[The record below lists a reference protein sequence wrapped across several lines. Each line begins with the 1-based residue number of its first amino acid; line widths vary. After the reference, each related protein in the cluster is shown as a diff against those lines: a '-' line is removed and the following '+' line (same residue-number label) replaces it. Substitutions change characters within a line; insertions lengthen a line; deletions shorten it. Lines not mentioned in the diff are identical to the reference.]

1 MSKFGQVK
9 ERSTN
14 QVRAGVTGH
23 NVRYVLAFGLL
34 GVIIA
39 FAAIG
44 FYYWSGSQP
53 KAAPPDVGFAPT
65 STQPTPGS
73 KF

>member
-1 MSKFGQVK
+1 MTKD
-9 ERSTN
+9 RSTN
-14 QVRAGVTGH
+14 QARAGVTGH
-23 NVRYVLAFGLL
+23 NVRYVLALGVL

-53 KAAPPDVGFAPT
+53 ETARPNVGSPPTSPQPTAAPPH
-65 STQPTPGS
+65 
-73 KF
+73 